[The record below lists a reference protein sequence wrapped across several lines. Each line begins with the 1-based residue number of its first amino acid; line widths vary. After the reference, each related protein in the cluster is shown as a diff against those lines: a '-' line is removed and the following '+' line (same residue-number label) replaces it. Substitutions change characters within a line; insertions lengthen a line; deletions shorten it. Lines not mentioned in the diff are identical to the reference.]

1 MILYNSASIIK
12 VTILLVLLCSKWI
25 QWSHIWWGLR
35 QPRSLIL
42 YLLTSTMTISKVI
55 IIVIVVVII
64 VFIFSFFL
72 ITSFSTA
79 STTTVCY
86 LITATRIVSLLR
98 ITLIIPA
105 SNKWL
110 NLWILLLLLL
120 LLKLMLLH
128 LRHRTLVLRR

>member
-55 IIVIVVVII
+55 II